1 MNDYRVVDMSN
12 SKYIIKGITLGNK
25 INSYF
30 YMDKGTLINKIII
43 TDKDMSSINSGELV
57 FCIKGL
63 DNNYLEHMIN
73 SFCSVLANLNITCPN
88 YFMDIKD
95 INIYNNLREILV
107 KLGKLTTKDEVKEKV
122 EKETKIEEII
132 ETKREETPNTLNKE
146 NVIDFKKQEI
156 NNLKEEN
163 KTLEKKKDDFENFL
177 GKPSEKPL
185 EKKETRVIE
194 EAKTFQREIPKGGIR
209 ERELKKKQTIKYDET
224 AMDMDMFDD
233 NDRYLINNDKEGKSK
248 VVIILLVLSILLII
262 GSVIMFILR

>member
-25 INSYF
+25 VNSYF

-43 TDKDMSSINSGELV
+43 TDKDMSSINSSELV

-95 INIYNNLREILV
+95 INTYNNLREILV

-122 EKETKIEEII
+122 EKEIKIEEIR
-132 ETKREETPNTLNKE
+132 ETKREETPDILNKE
-146 NVIDFKKQEI
+146 EFKKQEI

-177 GKPSEKPL
+177 GKPSEKSL

-209 ERELKKKQTIKYDET
+209 ERELKKKQAIKYDET

-233 NDRYLINNDKEGKSK
+233 NDRYLINNDKDGKSK
-248 VVIILLVLSILLII
+248 VVIVLLVLSILLII

>member
-25 INSYF
+25 VNSYF

-43 TDKDMSSINSGELV
+43 TDKDMSSINSSELV

-95 INIYNNLREILV
+95 INTYNNLREILV

-122 EKETKIEEII
+122 EKEIKIEEIRETKIEEV
-132 ETKREETPNTLNKE
+132 PNTLNKE
-146 NVIDFKKQEI
+146 EFKKQEI

-177 GKPSEKPL
+177 GKPSEKSL

-209 ERELKKKQTIKYDET
+209 ERELKKKQAIKYDET

-233 NDRYLINNDKEGKSK
+233 NDRYLINNDKDGKSK
-248 VVIILLVLSILLII
+248 VVIVLLVLSILLII

>member
-25 INSYF
+25 VNSYF

-43 TDKDMSSINSGELV
+43 TDKDMSSINSSELV

-95 INIYNNLREILV
+95 INTYNNLREILV

-122 EKETKIEEII
+122 EKEIKIEEIREI
-132 ETKREETPNTLNKE
+132 KREEVPNTLNKE
-146 NVIDFKKQEI
+146 EFKKQEI

-209 ERELKKKQTIKYDET
+209 ERELKKKQAIKYDET

-233 NDRYLINNDKEGKSK
+233 NDRYLINNDKDGKSK
-248 VVIILLVLSILLII
+248 VVIVLLVLSILLII

>member
-25 INSYF
+25 VNSYF

-43 TDKDMSSINSGELV
+43 TDKDMSSINSSELV

-73 SFCSVLANLNITCPN
+73 SFCSVLANLNINCPN

-95 INIYNNLREILV
+95 INTYNNLREILV

-122 EKETKIEEII
+122 EKEIKIEEIR
-132 ETKREETPNTLNKE
+132 ETKREEVPNTLNKE
-146 NVIDFKKQEI
+146 EFKKQEI

-209 ERELKKKQTIKYDET
+209 ERELKKKQAIKYDET

-233 NDRYLINNDKEGKSK
+233 NDRYLINNDKDGKSK
-248 VVIILLVLSILLII
+248 VVIVLLVLSILLII

>member
-25 INSYF
+25 VNSYF

-43 TDKDMSSINSGELV
+43 TDKDMSSINSSELV

-95 INIYNNLREILV
+95 INTYNNLREILV

-122 EKETKIEEII
+122 EKEIKIEEIR
-132 ETKREETPNTLNKE
+132 ETKREEVPNTLNKE
-146 NVIDFKKQEI
+146 EFKKQEI

-177 GKPSEKPL
+177 GKPSEKSL

-209 ERELKKKQTIKYDET
+209 ERELKKKQAIKYDET

-233 NDRYLINNDKEGKSK
+233 NDRYLINNDKDGKSK
-248 VVIILLVLSILLII
+248 VVIVLLVLSILLII

>member
-25 INSYF
+25 VNSYF

-43 TDKDMSSINSGELV
+43 TDKDMSSINSSELV

-95 INIYNNLREILV
+95 INTYNNLREILV

-122 EKETKIEEII
+122 EKEIKIEEIRETKIEEV
-132 ETKREETPNTLNKE
+132 PNTLNKE
-146 NVIDFKKQEI
+146 EFKKQEI

-177 GKPSEKPL
+177 GKPSEKSL

-233 NDRYLINNDKEGKSK
+233 NDRYLINNDKDGKSK
-248 VVIILLVLSILLII
+248 VVIVLLVLSILLII

>member
-25 INSYF
+25 VNSYF

-43 TDKDMSSINSGELV
+43 TDKDMSSINSSELV

-95 INIYNNLREILV
+95 INTYNNLREILV

-122 EKETKIEEII
+122 EKEIKIEEIREI
-132 ETKREETPNTLNKE
+132 KREEVPNTLNKE
-146 NVIDFKKQEI
+146 EFKKQEI

-194 EAKTFQREIPKGGIR
+194 ESKTFQREIPKGGIR
-209 ERELKKKQTIKYDET
+209 ERELKKKQAIKYDET

-233 NDRYLINNDKEGKSK
+233 NDRYLINNDKDGKSK
-248 VVIILLVLSILLII
+248 VVIVLLVLSILLII

>member
-25 INSYF
+25 VNSYF

-43 TDKDMSSINSGELV
+43 TDKDMSSINSSELV

-95 INIYNNLREILV
+95 INTYNNLREILV

-122 EKETKIEEII
+122 EKEIKIEEIRETKIEEV
-132 ETKREETPNTLNKE
+132 PNTLNKE
-146 NVIDFKKQEI
+146 EFKKQEI

-209 ERELKKKQTIKYDET
+209 ERELKKKQAIKYDET

-233 NDRYLINNDKEGKSK
+233 NDRYLINNDKDGKSK
-248 VVIILLVLSILLII
+248 VVIVLLVLSILLII

>member
-25 INSYF
+25 VNSYF

-43 TDKDMSSINSGELV
+43 TDKDMSSINSSELV

-95 INIYNNLREILV
+95 INTYNNLREILV

-122 EKETKIEEII
+122 EKEIKIEEIR
-132 ETKREETPNTLNKE
+132 ETKREAVPNTLNKE
-146 NVIDFKKQEI
+146 EFKKQEI

-209 ERELKKKQTIKYDET
+209 ERELKKKQAIKYDET

-233 NDRYLINNDKEGKSK
+233 NDRYLINNDKDGKSK
-248 VVIILLVLSILLII
+248 VVIVLLVLSILLII

>member
-25 INSYF
+25 VNSYF

-43 TDKDMSSINSGELV
+43 TDKDMSSINSSELV

-95 INIYNNLREILV
+95 INTYNNLREILV

-122 EKETKIEEII
+122 EKEIKIEEIR
-132 ETKREETPNTLNKE
+132 ETKREEVPDILNKE
-146 NVIDFKKQEI
+146 EFKKQEI

-177 GKPSEKPL
+177 GKPSENPL

-233 NDRYLINNDKEGKSK
+233 NDRYLINNDKDGKSK
-248 VVIILLVLSILLII
+248 VVIVLLVLSILLII